1 MNGMGRMGRSR
12 EAERQQLLLSAI
24 SRSTAPAALASWA
37 GGGLRM
43 GRGLQVYQANAGAL
57 AERALAAAY
66 PVVAQVL
73 GPESLARLARAL
85 WRQQPPLQ
93 GDVATWGAGLAQ
105 FLADADASA
114 DADADA
120 DAEGDANANDNDN
133 GNDNDSDN
141 GPCLSGL
148 PYLPDVA
155 RLDWAVHLAASA
167 ADAATAPGAFEC
179 LADTDPA
186 GLWLQPRPGTA
197 LLQSLHPVASIWSAH
212 QEEMAANVERFADP
226 RAALARGQGE
236 AALVWRHGWRVRVA
250 ALDDGDAAFTR
261 RLLQGASLAQAL
273 DTVDA
278 LGAVHDRPSFDF
290 KTWLATSLT
299 RGWLLGASAVRAGTF

>member
-1 MNGMGRMGRSR
+1 MNGMNDMNGKGRSR

-24 SRSTAPAALASWA
+24 SRSPAPAALASWA
-37 GGGLRM
+37 GGGLRI

-66 PVVAQVL
+66 PVVAQIL

-105 FLADADASA
+105 FLADAEANAEANA
-114 DADADA
+114 D
-120 DAEGDANANDNDN
+120 ANDNHN
-133 GNDNDSDN
+133 DN
-141 GPCLSGL
+141 GPCRSNL

-167 ADAATAPGAFEC
+167 ADAATAPGAFDC

-197 LLQSLHPVASIWSAH
+197 LLQSLHPVVSIWSAH
-212 QEEMAANVERFADP
+212 QEDMAANVERFADP
-226 RAALARGQGE
+226 RAALARGQRE
-236 AALVWRHGWRVRVA
+236 TALVWRQGWRVCVA
-250 ALDDGDAAFTR
+250 ALDDEDAAFTR
-261 RLLQGASLAQAL
+261 LLLQGASLSQAL

-278 LGAVHDRPSFDF
+278 LSVPPDRPSFDF
-290 KTWLATSLT
+290 QTWLATSLT
-299 RGWLLGASAVRAGTF
+299 RGWLLGASAVKAGTF

>member
-1 MNGMGRMGRSR
+1 MNGMNDMNGKGRSR
-12 EAERQQLLLSAI
+12 EAERQQLLLSVI

-37 GGGLRM
+37 GGGLRI

-66 PVVAQVL
+66 PVVAQIL

-105 FLADADASA
+105 FLADAEANAEANA
-114 DADADA
+114 D
-120 DAEGDANANDNDN
+120 ANDNHN
-133 GNDNDSDN
+133 DN
-141 GPCLSGL
+141 GPCRSNL

-167 ADAATAPGAFEC
+167 ADAATAPGAFDC

-197 LLQSLHPVASIWSAH
+197 LLQSLHPVVSIWSAH
-212 QEEMAANVERFADP
+212 HEDMAGNVERFADP
-226 RAALARGQGE
+226 RAALARGQRE
-236 AALVWRHGWRVRVA
+236 TALVWRQGWRVRVA
-250 ALDDGDAAFTR
+250 ALDDEDAAFTR
-261 RLLQGASLAQAL
+261 VLLQGASLAHALDTL

-278 LGAVHDRPSFDF
+278 MNVPPDRPSFDF
-290 KTWLATSLT
+290 QTWLATSLT
-299 RGWLLGASAVRAGTF
+299 RGWLLGASAAKAGTF